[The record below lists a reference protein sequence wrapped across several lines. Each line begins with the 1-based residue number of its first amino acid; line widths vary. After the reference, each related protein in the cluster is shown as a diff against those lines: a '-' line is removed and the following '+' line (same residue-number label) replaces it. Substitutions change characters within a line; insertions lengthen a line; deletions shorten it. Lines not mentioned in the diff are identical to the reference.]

1 MGRTRGRTAE
11 LAPTAVDG
19 DRVVFRLG
27 DPDHVH
33 EGVRLWFDLVR
44 PAEWPEDLALTEV
57 PGGWELW
64 LERPDLDCLEYLF
77 DVGGDLTLD
86 PGNPDQVDGAFG
98 PHSFLAMPHYR
109 SPVWLDRE
117 PRAGERHQLS
127 ASDID
132 VEVWEPDGHVD
143 DELPLL
149 LVHDGAEM
157 DHYGRVL
164 HYAGTRRPMRVA
176 LLSPGDDRGERYAAN
191 PAYADAL
198 VADVIPAVTDR
209 FPTAYRPVL
218 LGQSLGGLAA
228 LHAAWLHP
236 EAFAGL
242 MTQSGSF
249 FTPVLDPQES
259 DYAFFD
265 QVVGFVASVH
275 ESTGTPAEFP
285 AVALTCG
292 TAEENLANNRL
303 MHTHLLDLDAAAT
316 WGEVRQG
323 HTWTCWRD
331 SLDPSL
337 ADLFHKVW
345 R

>member
-1 MGRTRGRTAE
+1 MGRARAPRTT
-11 LAPTAVDG
+11 LAPTAVKDDG
-19 DRVVFRLG
+19 IAFRLS
-27 DPDHVH
+27 DPGH
-33 EGVRLWFDLVR
+33 EHDAVKLWFDLVR

-57 PGGWELW
+57 PDGWELR
-64 LERPDLDCLEYLF
+64 LPLPDLDCVEYMF
-77 DVGGDLTLD
+77 EVEGDLTLD
-86 PGNPDQVDGAFG
+86 PGNPAQVDGAFG
-98 PHSFLAMPHYR
+98 PHSFLPMPHYR
-109 SPVWLDRE
+109 PPVWLDRE
-117 PRAGERHQLS
+117 PRPGERRRLS
-127 ASDID
+127 AAGVD
-132 VEVWEPDGHVD
+132 VEVWEPEGHEGE
-143 DELPLL
+143 ELPLL
-149 LVHDGAEM
+149 VVHDGAEM
-157 DHYGRVL
+157 DRYGGVV

-176 LLSPGDDRGERYAAN
+176 LLSPGDNRDERYAAN

-198 VADVIPAVTDR
+198 VDEVVPAVTGR

-236 EAFAGL
+236 DAFAGL

-259 DYAFFD
+259 EYPFFD

-275 ESTGTPAEFP
+275 ESTGTPADFP
-285 AVALTCG
+285 AVAMTCG

-331 SLDPSL
+331 SLDPNL